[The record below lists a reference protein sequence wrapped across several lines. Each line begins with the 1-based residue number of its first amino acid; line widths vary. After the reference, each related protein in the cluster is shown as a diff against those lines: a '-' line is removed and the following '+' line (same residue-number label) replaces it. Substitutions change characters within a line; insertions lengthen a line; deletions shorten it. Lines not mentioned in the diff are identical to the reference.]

1 MELQISAALQVLFG
15 QVQKSVIVISLVKW
29 IYLNILPLH
38 LISVWVVLQARFL
51 LIHLLLK
58 TIISWKLKMLQLA
71 ASIRK
76 QVQRSPLNT

>member
-15 QVQKSVIVISLVKW
+15 QAQKSDIAISLVKW

-38 LISVWVVLQARFL
+38 LISVWAVLQAMFL

-58 TIISWKLKMLQLA
+58 TIISWKLKMSRLA
-71 ASIRK
+71 LSTRMPEQK
-76 QVQRSPLNT
+76 RPLTI

>member
-15 QVQKSVIVISLVKW
+15 QAQKSDIVISLVKW
-29 IYLNILPLH
+29 LYLNILPLH
-38 LISVWVVLQARFL
+38 LISVWVVLQAVFL